1 MKVKITKLNKYVLI
15 GIMALLVI
23 AGCDN
28 KDNNK
33 TNGNK
38 ANTMNIKKDIST
50 EEIAKYNEY
59 AKLSDEPNSE
69 EWNVFFTE
77 IKKEE
82 FISKT
87 GETENIKNLSEAA
100 AFMESLDNS
109 TNLIGEYIKEIT
121 DVMQK
126 SPKMEAIDKNAENLI
141 NSLVEEQK
149 VLTEI
154 NDYFEKGDYKTD
166 KLARVSELNDKYKVV
181 LQNRQENSKIFSNSL
196 REFAQIINQKM
207 EKQLQKDGKTAKL
220 NILKFVNSVNKFGET
235 AFGKNN
241 LNFDETEVKA
251 LEEANNNVQKA
262 YKAVSEMTL
271 ENAKKENISEAD
283 FKKIKET
290 SKILSEN
297 IQKMMTGV
305 KNQNIQDV
313 VMSASNVLSAKTD
326 LENTFNV
333 LMLQK

>member
-1 MKVKITKLNKYVLI
+1 
-15 GIMALLVI
+15 
-23 AGCDN
+23 
-28 KDNNK
+28 
-33 TNGNK
+33 
-38 ANTMNIKKDIST
+38 MNIKKDIST

-166 KLARVSELNDKYKVV
+166 KLAKVSELNDKYKVV